1 MGWQPDLEG
10 CSNATGSGERLA
22 HLLAARQR
30 RFPAVGHPTACSA
43 ADGARSRSRFSISLT
58 HLSPHLSTDSQ
69 SVRNQY
75 SVAEQRF
82 CHVFGMV
89 NIGEIFAWFVTEFL
103 VRRVHAQEGVA
114 FSRNA

>member
-30 RFPAVGHPTACSA
+30 RFPAVGCPTAFSA

-69 SVRNQY
+69 SHNVRTQY
-75 SVAEQRF
+75 SVAEPRF
-82 CHVFGMV
+82 CHVTGMV
-89 NIGEIFAWFVTEFL
+89 NIGLKRHKPSAE
-103 VRRVHAQEGVA
+103 R
-114 FSRNA
+114 